1 MNILLTS
8 AGRRTYMVEY
18 FKEAVKP
25 YGGEVHA
32 MNSSLDAPALWLADH
47 AVQAP
52 LIYDPHYESF
62 LLSYCLEHKIHLVI
76 SLFDIELPV
85 LSRLKAKFKEQGI
98 TIVVGDEWLTAMAN
112 DKWSTQAFLKQNGF
126 NTVPAFISLTDAE
139 EAINNGSVAFPLFVK
154 PRWGMGSIA
163 VYKAENTEELRV
175 FYHKTKSDIAKSYLK
190 YESGQQPEEAVLIQS
205 ALPGEEYGLDIINDL
220 NGNHC
225 ITVVKKKL
233 GMRAGETDG
242 AETMDIP
249 ALHALGKQ
257 LAALT
262 KHPGN
267 MDVDVFFNGHEAYI
281 LELNPRFGG
290 GYPFSH
296 QAGVNVPKA
305 IVEWSKGHEVKI
317 AELLQPVI
325 GTRAMKGI
333 SMITQPKNR

>member
-1 MNILLTS
+1 MNVLLTS

-18 FKEAVKP
+18 FKDAVKP
-25 YGGEVHA
+25 YGGKVHA
-32 MNSSLDAPALWLADH
+32 MNSSMDATALWLADH

-52 LIYDPHYESF
+52 LIYDPQYESF
-62 LLSYCLEHKIHLVI
+62 LLNYCLEHEIVLVI

-85 LSRLKAKFKEQGI
+85 LSRLKTKFKKQGI
-98 TIVVGDEWLTAMAN
+98 TVVVGDEWLTTMAN
-112 DKWSTQAFLKQNGF
+112 DKWNTQSFLKENSF
-126 NTVPAFISLTDAE
+126 NTVPTFISLVEAE
-139 EAINNGSVAFPLFVK
+139 KALNNSEVKFPLFVK

-163 VYKAENTEELRV
+163 VYKAENLEELHV
-175 FYHKTKSDIAKSYLK
+175 FYNKTKRDIAKSYLK
-190 YESGQQPEEAVLIQS
+190 YESGQLPDEAVLIQS

-220 NGNHC
+220 DGNHC
-225 ITVVKKKL
+225 ITIVKKKL

-249 ALHALGKQ
+249 ALKELGQQ
-257 LAALT
+257 LALLT

-267 MDVDVFFNGHEAYI
+267 MDVDVFFSGEETYI

-305 IVEWSKGHEVKI
+305 IVEWAKGHEVQT
-317 AELLQPVI
+317 EEWLQPVI

-333 SMITQPKNR
+333 AMITQPK